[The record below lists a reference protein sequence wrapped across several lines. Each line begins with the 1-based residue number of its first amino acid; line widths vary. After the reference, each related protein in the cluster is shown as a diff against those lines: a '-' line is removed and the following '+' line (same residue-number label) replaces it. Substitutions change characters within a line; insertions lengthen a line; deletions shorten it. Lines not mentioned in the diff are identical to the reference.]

1 MAYYKTEEETQQEE
15 NKMVYCDYANDARG
29 RYEKGRYYDLSEIID
44 NEDYYIDEND
54 NHLVVIHRVVDPVCF
69 VDVSPVVARFEIM
82 VLEA

>member
-1 MAYYKTEEETQQEE
+1 MGPFFICNVAQSILRPLKRFLTQKRFYL
-15 NKMVYCDYANDARG
+15 N
-29 RYEKGRYYDLSEIID
+29 EIVD
-44 NEDYYIDEND
+44 NEDYYIDRND